1 MPMPTQPLPPRPS
14 IARDH
19 TTCPACG
26 ALTVAGQA
34 RCRACG
40 FTGGDTLGHFGAAA
54 PTLLL
59 PVMDAADFWSERQT
73 RAIHREV
80 GKLSRRYPQF
90 RWCFCAVNAP
100 AETRLSLLGFW
111 LQNVSP
117 LATDESPEDRQWTV
131 IVVIN
136 ARSGTVASVP
146 GYQAEQWLDD
156 IALDEALARMPAALA
171 AGRRSRAVARFL
183 RGVRHALDQR
193 WKHQPN
199 ERRMP

>member
-1 MPMPTQPLPPRPS
+1 MPSRSPV
-14 IARDH
+14 ARDH

-40 FTGGDTLGHFGAAA
+40 FTGGDTLGHFGTSA
-54 PTLLL
+54 PALLL
-59 PVMDAADFWSERQT
+59 PVMDAAGFWNERQS
-73 RAIHREV
+73 RVIHREV

-100 AETRLSLLGFW
+100 ADTRLSLLGFW

-117 LATDESPEDRQWTV
+117 LAADESPEDRQWTV

-136 ARSGTVASVP
+136 AQSGIVAAVP

-156 IALDEALARMPAALA
+156 IALDEALGRMPAPLA
-171 AGRRSRAVARFL
+171 AGRRSHAVACFL
-183 RGVRHALDQR
+183 RSVRSTLDQR
-193 WKHQPN
+193 WKNHPN